1 MAVAEAAMCAGG
13 SGGWP
18 CSWWGYHSWP
28 VRRPPAAEGAAGEPA
43 ADTAVEGP
51 LAPAA
56 WPRSCPAL
64 VLGEPMA
71 APPTLLIQGRCT
83 QVLAMGAS
91 GRGLASLRCWRR
103 RRARPSKSARC
114 TSWANAA
121 TRVHDRM
128 PAIQGAEAERRWRW
142 SAFTIVISLVEVAQH
157 SRQCV
162 A

>member
-1 MAVAEAAMCAGG
+1 MCAGG

-56 WPRSCPAL
+56 WLRSCPAL

-71 APPTLLIQGRCT
+71 APPTLLIQGRYT
-83 QVLAMGAS
+83 QVLAVGAF
-91 GRGLASLRCWRR
+91 GRVLASLRGCPR
-103 RRARPSKSARC
+103 RRAKSSKSARSSSRPKPPCGC
-114 TSWANAA
+114 TTA
-121 TRVHDRM
+121 
-128 PAIQGAEAERRWRW
+128 
-142 SAFTIVISLVEVAQH
+142 
-157 SRQCV
+157 
-162 A
+162 